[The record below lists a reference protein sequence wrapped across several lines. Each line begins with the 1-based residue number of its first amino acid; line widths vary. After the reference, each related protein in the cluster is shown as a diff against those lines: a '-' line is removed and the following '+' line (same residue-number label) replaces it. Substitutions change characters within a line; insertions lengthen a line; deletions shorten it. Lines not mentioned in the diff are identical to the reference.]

1 MQLQLFYSPIS
12 CSMVPYIALTE
23 AGAQF
28 TVRTINFRQGEH
40 MSEEYLRLN
49 PKHQVPVLIIDGEP
63 LTENLAIQLWIA
75 RHFPAAR
82 LLPDHVADEYRAIS
96 LMAWCAAGIHPFL
109 TPNVLPQR
117 YCDLPGSEESV
128 RRCAHKMLHERYG
141 IAEQR
146 LSGREWFF
154 EHFTLP
160 DAYFFWCFRRGT
172 QFKVDMSAYPHC
184 RAHFERVAQRPSVQ
198 KLLALE
204 AQTLALQ
211 NATAP

>member
-1 MQLQLFYSPIS
+1 MQLQLFYSPFS

-28 TVRTINFRQGEH
+28 TVRVVNFRQGDH

-96 LMAWCAAGIHPFL
+96 LMTWCASGIHPFL

-117 YCDLPGSEESV
+117 YCDLPDSEDSV
-128 RRCAHKMLHERYG
+128 RRCAHKSLHERYG
-141 IAEQR
+141 IAEQQ
-146 LSGREWFF
+146 LAGRDWFF

-198 KLLALE
+198 KLLQLE
-204 AQTLALQ
+204 ADTLAEF
-211 NATAP
+211 AKSA